1 MIITNNLGHFVF
13 LSLFTSQFET
23 RILFYNLLNL
33 PVMLFGDLGIRP
45 KRNVARHLESEEAR
59 EDALWTQQDT
69 FAIR

>member
-1 MIITNNLGHFVF
+1 MIITNNFCI
-13 LSLFTSQFET
+13 SQPIHITIET